1 MQGERNDGQERARAG
16 KRKGREKARKGRE
29 KARKRG
35 LLAATVC
42 PPHHTRQAHTTF
54 CIAKSIPNYHCL
66 HLDSQ
71 GKGTRMG
78 PPLIDV
84 SSSRS
89 REAAI
94 ETLIDMDPNGTA
106 YRIARAKVG
115 AVGVVSTSR
124 FIDDVSVCACQG
136 EKSYCMSQSSL

>member
-1 MQGERNDGQERARAG
+1 MR
-16 KRKGREKARKGRE
+16 KRKGREKRLGRE
-29 KARKRG
+29 AF
-35 LLAATVC
+35 LAATVC
-42 PPHHTRQAHTTF
+42 PPHHTRQAHITF

-71 GKGTRMG
+71 GKGTKMG
-78 PPLIDV
+78 PPLVDA

-115 AVGVVSTSR
+115 AGGVVSTSR
-124 FIDDVSVCACQG
+124 FIDDVCVCACQG